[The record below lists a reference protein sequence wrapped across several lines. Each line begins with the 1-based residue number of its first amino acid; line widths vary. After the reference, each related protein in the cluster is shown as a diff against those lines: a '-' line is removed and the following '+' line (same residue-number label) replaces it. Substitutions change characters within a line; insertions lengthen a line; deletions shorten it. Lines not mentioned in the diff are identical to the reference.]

1 MNICAAVGS
10 GTLRFF
16 GYAGAFFLFVF
27 HAFSHLLRPPFYLK
41 NFLRQCRDIGFL
53 SLPMVGMTALF
64 TGAVLAL
71 QSYTGFSRFNA
82 ESSIATIVVISITR
96 ELGPVLTGLMVAGRV
111 GSAIAAE
118 LGSMRVTQQV
128 DALVTLSVHPF
139 KYLVAPRLAA
149 GLLCLPLLVIIAD
162 IIGVF
167 GGYLVSVHK
176 LGFSPASYLRSTF
189 DFLEMS
195 DVISGLAKA
204 CAFGGI
210 ITAVGCF
217 HGYRANNGA
226 TGVGTAVM
234 QAVVQSSVL
243 ILACNYVMTEIFFR

>member
-1 MNICAAVGS
+1 MNPIAVLGAS
-10 GTLRFF
+10 SLRFF
-16 GYAGAFFLFVF
+16 SVTGAFFLFIIRGL
-27 HAFSHLLRPPFYLK
+27 SHIARPPIHMK
-41 NFLRQCRDIGFL
+41 NFWRQCRDIGFF

-118 LGSMRVTQQV
+118 LGAMRVTQQI

-139 KYLVAPRLAA
+139 KYLVAPRVAA
-149 GLLCLPLLVIIAD
+149 GLVCLPLLVIIAD
-162 IIGVF
+162 IIGVA
-167 GGYLVSVHK
+167 GGYLVSVYK
-176 LGFSPASYLRSTF
+176 LGFSPSAYLKSTF
-189 DFLEMS
+189 DFLEIA
-195 DVISGLAKA
+195 DVVSGLAKA

-210 ITAVGCF
+210 ITLVGCF
-217 HGYRANNGA
+217 CGYRADHGA
-226 TGVGTAVM
+226 SGVGKAVM
-234 QAVVQSSVL
+234 QSVVQSSVL
-243 ILACNYVMTEIFFR
+243 ILACNYIMTEIFFR